1 MNAQCFV
8 SRIAGCPTYAG
19 TPEEQKLLRRYS
31 YSDRVRYY
39 WGHPEVSSAVERLL
53 KNLASVK
60 IPESMLSRYLP
71 AQYLRVRERQIS
83 GDPESLILDHI
94 RDVLRSYAAACTVQP
109 CSS

>member
-71 AQYLRVRERQIS
+71 AQYLRVRERQIP